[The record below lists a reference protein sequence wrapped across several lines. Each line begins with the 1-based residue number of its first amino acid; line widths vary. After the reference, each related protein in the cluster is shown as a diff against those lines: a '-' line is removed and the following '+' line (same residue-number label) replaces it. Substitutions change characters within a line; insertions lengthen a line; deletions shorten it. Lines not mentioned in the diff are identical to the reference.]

1 MKNYE
6 LFFLHLGVH
15 PHDAKSMVEEDMWT
29 ELHETARA
37 PECVAIGECGLNYS
51 KDFSEPSV
59 QREVFKRQVCINLFY
74 SNILTKL
81 KYKM

>member
-1 MKNYE
+1 
-6 LFFLHLGVH
+6 
-15 PHDAKSMVEEDMWT
+15 MVEEDMWT

-59 QREVFKRQVCINLFY
+59 QREVFKRQVCIHLFY
-74 SNILTKL
+74 SNILMKRMSASWEPTVDYIKL
-81 KYKM
+81 